1 MTRVFQGRPQGG
13 VRRGTVVVL
22 SHGAETT
29 MRRRRAMWPEAT
41 AAVAPG
47 GVRAA
52 AWPGSPAAVT
62 VSFLM
67 LLCLRAGP
75 RQGFPGAERRLGH
88 LRGLEA
94 LRMFSVHVSQPL
106 CAAGTIAGSVWER
119 RARQFGHDR
128 P

>member
-1 MTRVFQGRPQGG
+1 
-13 VRRGTVVVL
+13 
-22 SHGAETT
+22 
-29 MRRRRAMWPEAT
+29 MWPEAT